1 MLLQKCLL
9 PVQLSFTILLAAA
22 VFTAGRK
29 SPPPPLRF
37 DRSQQLPDRSSPFNA
52 VTTAWFDN
60 GLIIFN

>member
-29 SPPPPLRF
+29 SPPL
-37 DRSQQLPDRSSPFNA
+37 DSTAANSSL
-52 VTTAWFDN
+52 T
-60 GLIIFN
+60 GHHLLML